1 MAVTVTTTGSQW
13 EIWQGVAEDVVNAF
27 MISGIGTGNVD
38 YFTGPNAAGSFA
50 AMLQP

>member
-27 MISGIGTGNVD
+27 MISGIGTGNIFS
-38 YFTGPNAAGSFA
+38 FTGPNTAGSFA